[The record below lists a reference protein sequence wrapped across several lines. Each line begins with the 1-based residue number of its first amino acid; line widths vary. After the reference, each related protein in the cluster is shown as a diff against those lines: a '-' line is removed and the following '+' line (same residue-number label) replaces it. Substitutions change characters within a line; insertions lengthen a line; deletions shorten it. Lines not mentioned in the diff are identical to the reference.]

1 MPRHTPLQPLVR
13 SALIGAVATLSLAA
27 PAAAPAAAQETREA
41 RNDGGFSFE
50 GSKDRYRTLA
60 ECRRAKNRAKARGT
74 VAGAAVAGAGAAILG
89 GNLGETALVAG
100 AGALVGRELG
110 RGSKKC

>member
-1 MPRHTPLQPLVR
+1 MPMPNRLMAAAF
-13 SALIGAVATLSLAA
+13 SAAAALSLAA
-27 PAAAPAAAQETREA
+27 PAIAQDNRAARD
-41 RNDGGFSFE
+41 DGGFTFE
-50 GSKDRYRTLA
+50 GSKDRFQTRA
-60 ECRRAKNRAKARGT
+60 ECQRAKKRARARGT

-110 RGSKKC
+110 RNSKTC